1 VEIDSV
7 PRQRMN
13 PIAYRKIGAVV
24 VGVCILLV
32 FSAGCMVSEYG
43 TGRDIMIFK
52 VDAGGMEEWQT
63 VIDTGG
69 DDKAKTIIQTK
80 DGGYLVGGEVWPW
93 RGDRSSII
101 FKIDGNGS
109 VVWNATGAEEEP
121 VSSITQT
128 TEGTIVAISGS
139 QLLFFDQRGKL
150 LDDVSYMKPDDVL
163 RSVARTTDG
172 GFVAV
177 GTAGGD
183 ALVLKRDRNL
193 NEKWRETYGADG
205 QDDAWIVIQT
215 SDGEYLVSGITE
227 PPGRNDYERWVMR
240 LSDTGGLLWM
250 TTLIETAKGVD
261 FMEEAPGGGCT
272 VIYHYQ
278 TVEEGQYVQNFV
290 DATID
295 HEGNVLAEKAIDA
308 GRPVIKTTDQGYV
321 SGTLTYTITQFL
333 IIRDRVGVPHITK
346 LGSNGS
352 QEWDTA
358 LNTTFE
364 LSGTPV
370 SVIQTSDGGY
380 AYLVNRQNYPKEP
393 R

>member
-1 VEIDSV
+1 
-7 PRQRMN
+7 MK

-24 VGVCILLV
+24 VGVCVLLV
-32 FSAGCMVSEYG
+32 FVAGCMVSEYG

-52 VDAGGMEEWQT
+52 VDAGGTEEWQT

-69 DDKAKTIIQTK
+69 DDTAKTIIQTE
-80 DGGYLVGGEVWPW
+80 DGGYFVGGEVWPW
-93 RGDRSSII
+93 RGDRSSVI
-101 FKIDGNGS
+101 FKVDGNGS
-109 VVWNATGAEEEP
+109 VVWNAVGTEDEP
-121 VSSITQT
+121 VSSIVQT
-128 TEGTIVAISGS
+128 TEGTIVAVSGAFAVSGS
-139 QLLFFDQRGKL
+139 RLLLFDQSGKP
-150 LDDVSYMKPDDVL
+150 LDDVSDMKPDDVL
-163 RSVARTTDG
+163 RSVAGTADG

-193 NEKWRETYGADG
+193 NEEWRETYGADG
-205 QDDAWIVIQT
+205 QDDAWTVIQT
-215 SDGEYLVSGITE
+215 SDGGYLVSGITE
-227 PPGRNDYERWVMR
+227 PPGRTDYERWVMR
-240 LSDTGGLLWM
+240 LSDTGGLLWR
-250 TTLIETAKGVD
+250 TTLIEAAKGVD

-278 TVEEGQYVQNFV
+278 TEEKGQYVQNFV
-290 DATID
+290 DAAID
-295 HEGNVLAEKAIDA
+295 REGNVLAEKAIDA
-308 GRPVIKTTDQGYV
+308 RRPIIKTTDGGYV
-321 SGTLTYTITQFL
+321 SGTVTYTTTWFL
-333 IIRDRVGVPHITK
+333 IIQNRVGVPHITK
-346 LGSNGS
+346 LRDDGS

-364 LSGTPV
+364 LIGTPV